1 MSALGFLDLR
11 PTLSPTPEPASD
23 VLTPPVELLLLA
35 DRLAALYE
43 IVFPADEAYLD
54 EEVAE
59 WHSEEAVAAAVER
72 FLERVNILFP
82 VHEECWEIDL
92 ESIEWRLYEIPVI
105 PIGYD
110 EHEEAW
116 EDWTEPVPYLLH
128 MRYSRAEPPDTG
140 GGFATQY
147 PAYDVPRRLEPFRLG
162 AALREMELPEPLD
175 GLPDLLAMLAHD
187 SGNWWLD
194 MGELA
199 MMETGGYPP
208 WTAENVA
215 WLAAEWQEAQPA
227 LARVNRLLDW
237 RNGSPAEIAQK
248 LTAVRA
254 ALLEAAAR

>member
-1 MSALGFLDLR
+1 MSTLGFLDLR

-35 DRLAALYE
+35 DRLAVLYE

-175 GLPDLLAMLAHD
+175 GLPDLLA
-187 SGNWWLD
+187 
-194 MGELA
+194 
-199 MMETGGYPP
+199 
-208 WTAENVA
+208 
-215 WLAAEWQEAQPA
+215 
-227 LARVNRLLDW
+227 
-237 RNGSPAEIAQK
+237 
-248 LTAVRA
+248 
-254 ALLEAAAR
+254 